1 MIPTPGNETTS
12 FDHDTAV
19 ERRGAGT
26 YSTVLL
32 ENWNIVA
39 GPNGGYVAAIIA
51 RAMGCEIA
59 DPARTLRSLT
69 VHFLTRPRF
78 ESATIEVVIERSGRS
93 VTSVSARMRQGD
105 RLLCTSLAA
114 FSVPIESPHSWAMG
128 LPAEA
133 HLSTTA
139 DQPQLPPAARN
150 WKTDLQFDAP
160 FFSGRGTARI
170 AGWIR
175 TLDPRPLDAIALVA
189 MSDALPPAPFP
200 RIEAPMM
207 VPTIDLTVH
216 IRADLTLCTMTPDDS
231 VFAEFI
237 TNHIADGFNDEDG
250 FMWAPDGTLL
260 AQSRQLA
267 IAR

>member
-1 MIPTPGNETTS
+1 MTR

-19 ERRGAGT
+19 ERIGAGA
-26 YSTVLL
+26 YSSELL

-51 RAMGCEIA
+51 RAMGREIA
-59 DPARTLRSLT
+59 DPLRTLRSLT

-78 ESATIEVVIERSGRS
+78 ETATIDVVIERSGRS
-93 VTSVSARMRQGD
+93 VTSLSARMHQGD
-105 RLLCTSLAA
+105 RLLCTALAA
-114 FSVPIESPHSWAMG
+114 FSIPIESPHSWAVG
-128 LPAEA
+128 LPCEA
-133 HLSTTA
+133 GRSGDA
-139 DQPQLPPAARN
+139 IVVQLPPAARN

-160 FFSGRGTARI
+160 FFSGQGTARI

-189 MSDALPPAPFP
+189 ISDALPPAPFP
-200 RIEAPMM
+200 RIDAPMM

-216 IRADLTLCTMTPDDS
+216 IRADLNLSTMTPDDS

-237 TNHIADGFNDEDG
+237 TNHIANGFNDEDG